1 MKNNLKI
8 INIKKVFLNY
18 LNMKKNK
25 LKKSKCINEQEIV
38 GKIGEIVEKNQEE
51 KEIQDTQ
58 ENKKFIAHKIK
69 PIGEIDAETDFE
81 TLQTTVSAAF
91 ILSANDDIVS
101 GSGIEF
107 NERCRTGNNIVDF
120 FTFQE
125 RLETRGKYDVTF
137 YDFVKN
143 IEDFKKKKFIQ
154 NMFTYYATVK
164 NARGLKN
171 EYIVLKEV
179 YNICISAINI
189 FRPLMAVEVYAKY
202 KPSVVLDPCAGWGGR
217 AVGAAVCG
225 NIQYFGIDVNQS
237 LRIPYQNM
245 CAFLNSR
252 CKSKSNLYPRISMTI
267 ADAVTYD
274 YSQIEPRYD
283 MVFTSPPYYFIEK
296 YSHSPSY
303 NNSKDEMDQEFYVP
317 LFSQTYL
324 HLLPGGCMALN
335 VNREIYERVCVRL
348 FGPAHQTMNCKK
360 SKRQNDYREMIYIWI
375 K

>member
-1 MKNNLKI
+1 
-8 INIKKVFLNY
+8 
-18 LNMKKNK
+18 MKKNDT
-25 LKKSKCINEQEIV
+25 LTLKCINE
-38 GKIGEIVEKNQEE
+38 KIVEKNQNQ
-51 KEIQDTQ
+51 EIGENQ
-58 ENKKFIAHKIK
+58 EYKKFIAHKIK

-81 TLQTTVSAAF
+81 TLKIMVDNAL
-91 ILSANDDIVS
+91 LSENDDSAS
-101 GSGIEF
+101 GFGIEF
-107 NERCRTGNNIVDF
+107 NERCRIGNNIVDF

-125 RLETRGKYDVTF
+125 RLETRGKYNVTF

-143 IEDFKKKKFIQ
+143 IEEFKKKKFIQ
-154 NMFTYYATVK
+154 NMLTYYATVK

-171 EYIVLKEV
+171 EYIVFKEV

-189 FRPLMAVEVYAKY
+189 FRPLVAVEVYAKY

-217 AVGAAVCG
+217 AVGAAVCD
-225 NIQYFGIDVNQS
+225 NVRYFGIDVNQS
-237 LRIPYQNM
+237 LQNPYQRM
-245 CAFLNSR
+245 CAFLNSK
-252 CKSKSNLYPRISMTI
+252 CKSTNPVLSPRISMTI

-274 YSQIEPRYD
+274 YSQIEPKYD

-296 YSHSPSY
+296 YSHNPFY
-303 NNSKDEMDQEFYVP
+303 NNSKDEMDEHFYAP
-317 LFSQTYL
+317 LFSNTFM

-375 K
+375 KKI

>member
-1 MKNNLKI
+1 
-8 INIKKVFLNY
+8 
-18 LNMKKNK
+18 MKKNEFQK
-25 LKKSKCINEQEIV
+25 INNQKNHKEEEEDQEY
-38 GKIGEIVEKNQEE
+38 
-51 KEIQDTQ
+51 
-58 ENKKFIAHKIK
+58 KKFIANKIK

-81 TLQTTVSAAF
+81 ALRTMVSAAL
-91 ILSANDDIVS
+91 LSATS
-101 GSGIEF
+101 GGIEF

-125 RLETRGKYDVTF
+125 RLETRGKYNVTF

-143 IEDFKKKKFIQ
+143 IEEFKKKKFIQ
-154 NMFTYYATVK
+154 NMFTYYSTVK

-225 NIQYFGIDVNQS
+225 ENVQYFGIDINQS
-237 LRIPYQNM
+237 LQIPYQNM

-252 CKSKSNLYPRISMTI
+252 CKSKSTLYPRIRMTI
-267 ADAVTYD
+267 ADAVAYD

-296 YSHSPSY
+296 YSHNPFY
-303 NNSKDEMDQEFYVP
+303 NNSKDEMDEQFYAP

-375 K
+375 KHT

>member
-1 MKNNLKI
+1 
-8 INIKKVFLNY
+8 
-18 LNMKKNK
+18 MKKNK
-25 LKKSKCINEQEIV
+25 DKNSNANLLISINEFET
-38 GKIGEIVEKNQEE
+38 NNEE
-51 KEIQDTQ
+51 
-58 ENKKFIAHKIK
+58 ENKKFIANKIK
-69 PIGEIDAETDFE
+69 CIHENDIELDFE
-81 TLQTTVSAAF
+81 ALKNVVNAAL
-91 ILSANDDIVS
+91 LSTNTNDNNVK
-101 GSGIEF
+101 GGIEF
-107 NERCRTGNNIVDF
+107 KERVGNNIVDF

-143 IEDFKKKKFIQ
+143 IEEFKKKKFIQ

-217 AVGAAVCG
+217 AVGAAVCE
-225 NIQYFGIDVNQS
+225 NVRYFGIDVNHS

-252 CKSKSNLYPRISMTI
+252 CKSKIGLSHRIHMTI

-296 YSHSPSY
+296 YNHNKTYS
-303 NNSKDEMDQEFYVP
+303 NSKDEMDQEFYIP
-317 LFSQTYL
+317 LFSNTFL
-324 HLLPGGCMALN
+324 HLLSGGCMALN

-360 SKRQNDYREMIYIWI
+360 SKRQNDYREMIYIWM
-375 K
+375 KK

>member
-1 MKNNLKI
+1 
-8 INIKKVFLNY
+8 
-18 LNMKKNK
+18 MKKNDIS
-25 LKKSKCINEQEIV
+25 KSKCINK
-38 GKIGEIVEKNQEE
+38 KITEENQEY
-51 KEIQDTQ
+51 
-58 ENKKFIAHKIK
+58 KKFIANKIK

-81 TLQTTVSAAF
+81 TLQTTVDNAL
-91 ILSANDDIVS
+91 LSAN
-101 GSGIEF
+101 GGGIEF
-107 NERCRTGNNIVDF
+107 NERCRVGNNIVDF

-125 RLETRGKYDVTF
+125 RLETRGKYNVTF

-143 IEDFKKKKFIQ
+143 IEEFKKKKFIQ
-154 NMFTYYATVK
+154 NMLTYYATVK

-217 AVGAAVCG
+217 AVGAAVCE
-225 NIQYFGIDVNQS
+225 NVRYFGIDVNQS
-237 LRIPYQNM
+237 LQIPYQNM
-245 CAFLNSR
+245 CAFLNSK
-252 CKSKSNLYPRISMTI
+252 CKSTNPGLSPRISMTI
-267 ADAVTYD
+267 ADAVAYD
-274 YSQIEPRYD
+274 YSQIEPKYD

-296 YSHSPSY
+296 YSHNPFY
-303 NNSKDEMDQEFYVP
+303 NNSKDEMDEQFYAP
-317 LFSQTYL
+317 LFSNTYL

-375 K
+375 KKI

>member
-1 MKNNLKI
+1 
-8 INIKKVFLNY
+8 
-18 LNMKKNK
+18 MKKKDTHQNQNV
-25 LKKSKCINEQEIV
+25 IND
-38 GKIGEIVEKNQEE
+38 KIVEKNKEE
-51 KEIQDTQ
+51 KEIQENQ
-58 ENKKFIAHKIK
+58 EYKKMIANKIK
-69 PIGEIDAETDFE
+69 PISENDAETDFE
-81 TLQTTVSAAF
+81 TLQTTVSAA
-91 ILSANDDIVS
+91 ILSATS
-101 GSGIEF
+101 GGIEF
-107 NERCRTGNNIVDF
+107 NERCRVGNNIVDF

-143 IEDFKKKKFIQ
+143 IEEFKKKKFIQ

-171 EYIVLKEV
+171 EYIVMKEV

-189 FRPLMAVEVYAKY
+189 FRPLVAVEVYAKF

-217 AVGAAVCG
+217 AVGAAVCE
-225 NIQYFGIDVNQS
+225 NVRYFGIDVNNS
-237 LRIPYQNM
+237 LQIPYQRM
-245 CAFLNSR
+245 CAFLNSKS
-252 CKSKSNLYPRISMTI
+252 KSKSNLGLIPRIHLTI

-274 YSQIEPRYD
+274 YSQIEPKYD

-296 YSHSPSY
+296 YSHNPFY
-303 NNSKDEMDQEFYVP
+303 NNSKDEMDEQFYTP

-335 VNREIYERVCVRL
+335 VNREIYEHVCVRL

-360 SKRQNDYREMIYIWI
+360 SKRQNDYREIIYIWI
-375 K
+375 KKI

>member
-1 MKNNLKI
+1 
-8 INIKKVFLNY
+8 
-18 LNMKKNK
+18 MKKNEFQK
-25 LKKSKCINEQEIV
+25 INNQKKNE
-38 GKIGEIVEKNQEE
+38 EE
-51 KEIQDTQ
+51 EEEEDQA
-58 ENKKFIAHKIK
+58 NKKFIANKIK
-69 PIGEIDAETDFE
+69 PIGKIDAETDFE
-81 TLQTTVSAAF
+81 TLKNMVDN
-91 ILSANDDIVS
+91 AN
-101 GSGIEF
+101 GGGIEF
-107 NERCRTGNNIVDF
+107 NERCRIGNNIVDF

-125 RLETRGKYDVTF
+125 RLETRGKYNVTF

-143 IEDFKKKKFIQ
+143 IEEFKKKKFIQ

-189 FRPLMAVEVYAKY
+189 FRPLMAVEVYAKF

-217 AVGAAVCG
+217 AVGAAVCD
-225 NIQYFGIDVNQS
+225 NVRYFGIDVNHS
-237 LRIPYQNM
+237 LQIPYQNM
-245 CAFLNSR
+245 CAFLNSK
-252 CKSKSNLYPRISMTI
+252 CNSTNHHGFGLLPRISMTI

-274 YSQIEPRYD
+274 YSQIDPKYD
-283 MVFTSPPYYFIEK
+283 MVFTSPPYYFIER
-296 YSHSPSY
+296 YSHNPFY
-303 NNSKDEMDQEFYVP
+303 NNSKDEMDEQFYAP

-335 VNREIYERVCVRL
+335 VNREIYERVCIRL

-375 K
+375 KKI

>member
-1 MKNNLKI
+1 
-8 INIKKVFLNY
+8 
-18 LNMKKNK
+18 MKKNDTS
-25 LKKSKCINEQEIV
+25 KSKCINEE
-38 GKIGEIVEKNQEE
+38 IGEIQEY
-51 KEIQDTQ
+51 
-58 ENKKFIAHKIK
+58 KKFIANKIK
-69 PIGEIDAETDFE
+69 PISEIDAEIDFE
-81 TLQTTVSAAF
+81 TLRTTVSAAL
-91 ILSANDDIVS
+91 LSKNDDTAS

-107 NERCRTGNNIVDF
+107 NERCRIGNNIVDF

-143 IEDFKKKKFIQ
+143 IEEFKKKKFIQ

-164 NARGLKN
+164 NTRGLKN

-189 FRPLMAVEVYAKY
+189 FRPLMAVEVYTKY

-217 AVGAAVCG
+217 AVGAAVCD
-225 NIQYFGIDVNQS
+225 NIRYFGIDVNHS

-245 CAFLNSR
+245 CAFLNYKIKNGHDDNFSP
-252 CKSKSNLYPRISMTI
+252 KINLTI

-274 YSQIEPRYD
+274 YSQIKPKYD

-296 YSHSPSY
+296 YNHNKTY
-303 NNSKDEMDQEFYVP
+303 DNSKDEMDEQFYAP
-317 LFSQTYL
+317 LFSNTFL

-375 K
+375 KK

>member
-1 MKNNLKI
+1 
-8 INIKKVFLNY
+8 
-18 LNMKKNK
+18 MKKNEFQK
-25 LKKSKCINEQEIV
+25 INNQKNYKEEEEDQEY
-38 GKIGEIVEKNQEE
+38 
-51 KEIQDTQ
+51 
-58 ENKKFIAHKIK
+58 KKFIANKIK

-81 TLQTTVSAAF
+81 TLQTTVDNAL
-91 ILSANDDIVS
+91 LSVTDDAN
-101 GSGIEF
+101 GNGIEF
-107 NERCRTGNNIVDF
+107 NERCRSGNNIVDF
-120 FTFQE
+120 FTFKE
-125 RLETRGKYDVTF
+125 RLETRGKYNVTF

-143 IEDFKKKKFIQ
+143 IDEFKKKKFIQ

-225 NIQYFGIDVNQS
+225 ENVQYFGIDINQS
-237 LRIPYQNM
+237 LQIPYQNM

-252 CKSKSNLYPRISMTI
+252 CKSKSTLYPRIRMTI
-267 ADAVTYD
+267 ADAVAYD

-296 YSHSPSY
+296 YSHNPFY
-303 NNSKDEMDQEFYVP
+303 NNSKDEMDEQFYAP

-375 K
+375 KKI

>member
-1 MKNNLKI
+1 
-8 INIKKVFLNY
+8 
-18 LNMKKNK
+18 MKKNK
-25 LKKSKCINEQEIV
+25 DKNSNANLLISNYEFENEFE
-38 GKIGEIVEKNQEE
+38 NNNEE
-51 KEIQDTQ
+51 L
-58 ENKKFIAHKIK
+58 NKKFIANKIK

-81 TLQTTVSAAF
+81 TLRTTVSAAL
-91 ILSANDDIVS
+91 LSKNDDSAS

-107 NERCRTGNNIVDF
+107 NERCRIGNNIVDF

-143 IEDFKKKKFIQ
+143 IEEFKKKKFIQ

-171 EYIVLKEV
+171 EYIVFKEV

-189 FRPLMAVEVYAKY
+189 FRPLMAVEVYTKY

-217 AVGAAVCG
+217 AVGAAVCD
-225 NIQYFGIDVNQS
+225 NVRYFGIDVNHS

-252 CKSKSNLYPRISMTI
+252 CKSKSNIDPRIHMTI

-274 YSQIEPRYD
+274 YSQIEPKYD

-296 YSHSPSY
+296 YNNNKTY
-303 NNSKDEMDQEFYVP
+303 DNSKDEMDEKFYIP
-317 LFSQTYL
+317 LFSNTFL

-360 SKRQNDYREMIYIWI
+360 SKRQNDYREIIYIWM
-375 K
+375 KK

>member
-1 MKNNLKI
+1 
-8 INIKKVFLNY
+8 
-18 LNMKKNK
+18 MKKKYTNK
-25 LKKSKCINEQEIV
+25 QTVKEVHQEC
-38 GKIGEIVEKNQEE
+38 
-51 KEIQDTQ
+51 QDTQ

-69 PIGEIDAETDFE
+69 PIGETDAETDFE
-81 TLQTTVSAAF
+81 TLQNMVDNAL
-91 ILSANDDIVS
+91 LSANDDIVS

-137 YDFVKN
+137 YDFVTN
-143 IEDFKKKKFIQ
+143 IDDFKKKKFIQ
-154 NMFTYYATVK
+154 NMLSYYATVK

-217 AVGAAVCG
+217 AVGAAVCE
-225 NIQYFGIDVNQS
+225 NVQYFGIDVNQS
-237 LRIPYQNM
+237 LQIPYQRM
-245 CAFLNSR
+245 CAFLNS
-252 CKSKSNLYPRISMTI
+252 KSKSTTGLIPRISMTI

-274 YSQIEPRYD
+274 YSQIKPRYD

-296 YSHSPSY
+296 YKHNKSY
-303 NNSKDEMDQEFYVP
+303 NNSKDEMDQQFYVP

-348 FGPAHQTMNCKK
+348 FGPAHETMNCKK
-360 SKRQNDYREMIYIWI
+360 SKRQNDYREMIYIW
-375 K
+375 KKKA

>member
-1 MKNNLKI
+1 
-8 INIKKVFLNY
+8 
-18 LNMKKNK
+18 MKKNDTYQNQNV
-25 LKKSKCINEQEIV
+25 INE
-38 GKIGEIVEKNQEE
+38 KIVEKNQEIQE
-51 KEIQDTQ
+51 YKEM
-58 ENKKFIAHKIK
+58 IAHKIK
-69 PIGEIDAETDFE
+69 PISENDAETDFE
-81 TLQTTVSAAF
+81 TLRITVSAA
-91 ILSANDDIVS
+91 ILSATDDN
-101 GSGIEF
+101 GKCGIEF
-107 NERCRTGNNIVDF
+107 NERCRIGNNVVDF

-143 IEDFKKKKFIQ
+143 IEEFKKKKFIQ
-154 NMFTYYATVK
+154 NMFTYYATIK

-171 EYIVLKEV
+171 EFIVMKEV

-189 FRPLMAVEVYAKY
+189 FRPLVAVEVYTKY

-217 AVGAAVCG
+217 AVGAAVCE
-225 NIQYFGIDVNQS
+225 NVRYFGIDINNS
-237 LRIPYQNM
+237 LQIPYQNM
-245 CAFLNSR
+245 CAFLNS
-252 CKSKSNLYPRISMTI
+252 KSKSNLGLIPRIHMTI

-274 YSQIEPRYD
+274 YSKIEPKYD

-296 YSHSPSY
+296 YSHNPFY
-303 NNSKDEMDQEFYVP
+303 NNSKDEMDKEFYAP

-375 K
+375 KKI

>member
-1 MKNNLKI
+1 
-8 INIKKVFLNY
+8 
-18 LNMKKNK
+18 MKKNDT
-25 LKKSKCINEQEIV
+25 LTLKCINE
-38 GKIGEIVEKNQEE
+38 KIVEKNQNQ
-51 KEIQDTQ
+51 EIVEDQ
-58 ENKKFIAHKIK
+58 EYKKFIAHKIK

-81 TLQTTVSAAF
+81 TLKIMVDNAL
-91 ILSANDDIVS
+91 LSENDDSAS
-101 GSGIEF
+101 GFGIEF
-107 NERCRTGNNIVDF
+107 NERCRIGNNIVDF

-125 RLETRGKYDVTF
+125 RLETRGKYNVTF

-143 IEDFKKKKFIQ
+143 IEEFKKKKFIQ
-154 NMFTYYATVK
+154 NMLTYYATVK

-171 EYIVLKEV
+171 EYIVFKEV

-189 FRPLMAVEVYAKY
+189 FRPLVAVEVYAKY

-217 AVGAAVCG
+217 AVGAAVCD
-225 NIQYFGIDVNQS
+225 NVRYFGIDVNQS
-237 LRIPYQNM
+237 LQNPYQRM
-245 CAFLNSR
+245 CAFLNSK
-252 CKSKSNLYPRISMTI
+252 CKSTNPVLSPRISMTI

-274 YSQIEPRYD
+274 YSQIEPKYD

-296 YSHSPSY
+296 YSHNPFY
-303 NNSKDEMDQEFYVP
+303 NNSKDEMDEHFYAP
-317 LFSQTYL
+317 LFSNTFM

-375 K
+375 KK

>member
-1 MKNNLKI
+1 
-8 INIKKVFLNY
+8 
-18 LNMKKNK
+18 MKKNK
-25 LKKSKCINEQEIV
+25 NEFKLQETNNQ
-38 GKIGEIVEKNQEE
+38 KNVEE
-51 KEIQDTQ
+51 TQ
-58 ENKKFIAHKIK
+58 ETKNFIAHKIK
-69 PIGEIDAETDFE
+69 PIGEIDAEVDFE
-81 TLQTTVSAAF
+81 ALQTTVYNAL
-91 ILSANDDIVS
+91 LSANHDS
-101 GSGIEF
+101 TCGSGIEF
-107 NERCRTGNNIVDF
+107 NERCKIGNNIVDF
-120 FTFQE
+120 FTFKE
-125 RLETRGKYDVTF
+125 RLETRGKYNVNF

-171 EYIVLKEV
+171 EYVVMKEV

-225 NIQYFGIDVNQS
+225 ENVRYFGIDVNHS
-237 LRIPYQNM
+237 LQIPYQNM
-245 CAFLNSR
+245 CAFLNSK
-252 CKSKSNLYPRISMTI
+252 CKSKSTLDLIPRIRMTI

-274 YSQIEPRYD
+274 YSQLEPKYD

-296 YSHSPSY
+296 YNY
-303 NNSKDEMDQEFYVP
+303 NKTYNHSKDEMDEQFYAP
-317 LFSQTYL
+317 LFLNTFL

-335 VNREIYERVCVRL
+335 VNREIYERVCVQL

-360 SKRQNDYREMIYIWI
+360 SKRQNDYKEMIYIWI
-375 K
+375 KK

>member
-1 MKNNLKI
+1 
-8 INIKKVFLNY
+8 
-18 LNMKKNK
+18 MKKNDT
-25 LKKSKCINEQEIV
+25 LTLKCINE
-38 GKIGEIVEKNQEE
+38 KIVEKNQNQ
-51 KEIQDTQ
+51 EIVEDQ
-58 ENKKFIAHKIK
+58 EYKKFIAHKIK

-81 TLQTTVSAAF
+81 TLKIMVDNAL
-91 ILSANDDIVS
+91 LSENDDSAS
-101 GSGIEF
+101 GFGIEF
-107 NERCRTGNNIVDF
+107 NERCRIGNNIVDF

-125 RLETRGKYDVTF
+125 RLETRGKYNVTF

-143 IEDFKKKKFIQ
+143 IEEFKKKKFIQ
-154 NMFTYYATVK
+154 NMLTYYATVK

-171 EYIVLKEV
+171 EYIVFKEV

-189 FRPLMAVEVYAKY
+189 FRPLVAVEVYAKY

-217 AVGAAVCG
+217 AVGAAVCD
-225 NIQYFGIDVNQS
+225 NVRYFGIDVNQS
-237 LRIPYQNM
+237 LQNPYQRM
-245 CAFLNSR
+245 CAFLNSK
-252 CKSKSNLYPRISMTI
+252 CKSTNPVLSPRISMTI

-274 YSQIEPRYD
+274 YSQIEPKYD

-296 YSHSPSY
+296 YSHNPFY
-303 NNSKDEMDQEFYVP
+303 NNSKDEMDEHFYAP
-317 LFSQTYL
+317 LFSNTFM

-375 K
+375 KKI

>member
-1 MKNNLKI
+1 MKNN
-8 INIKKVFLNY
+8 
-18 LNMKKNK
+18 K
-25 LKKSKCINEQEIV
+25 LKNSNTNTDILNNEFESNNEEQEIQ
-38 GKIGEIVEKNQEE
+38 KY
-51 KEIQDTQ
+51 
-58 ENKKFIAHKIK
+58 KKFIANKIK
-69 PIGEIDAETDFE
+69 PIGETDAENDFE
-81 TLQTTVSAAF
+81 ALKNMVNNAL
-91 ILSANDDIVS
+91 LSANDDSAS
-101 GSGIEF
+101 GSGMEF
-107 NERCRTGNNIVDF
+107 NERCRVGNNIVDF

-125 RLETRGKYDVTF
+125 RLETRGKYNVTF

-143 IEDFKKKKFIQ
+143 IDEFKKKKFIQ
-154 NMFTYYATVK
+154 NMFTYYSTVK

-217 AVGAAVCG
+217 AVGAAVCE
-225 NIQYFGIDVNQS
+225 NVQHYFGIDINQS
-237 LRIPYQNM
+237 LQIPYQNM
-245 CAFLNSR
+245 CTFLNSR
-252 CKSKSNLYPRISMTI
+252 SKSKSTTGLIPRISMTI

-274 YSQIEPRYD
+274 YSQIKPRYD

-296 YSHSPSY
+296 YSHNSVY
-303 NNSKDEMDQEFYVP
+303 NNSKDEMDEQFYTP

>member
-1 MKNNLKI
+1 M
-8 INIKKVFLNY
+8 
-18 LNMKKNK
+18 NK
-25 LKKSKCINEQEIV
+25 LKNSNTNIDSSNKQEC
-38 GKIGEIVEKNQEE
+38 
-51 KEIQDTQ
+51 QDTQ
-58 ENKKFIAHKIK
+58 ETKKIIANKIK
-69 PIGEIDAETDFE
+69 PIGETDAENDFE
-81 TLQTTVSAAF
+81 ALKNMVSAAV
-91 ILSANDDIVS
+91 LSANDDS
-101 GSGIEF
+101 NSGIEF
-107 NERCRTGNNIVDF
+107 NERCRIGNNIVDF

-143 IEDFKKKKFIQ
+143 IEEFKKKKFIQ

-189 FRPLMAVEVYAKY
+189 FRPLVAVEVYTKY

-217 AVGAAVCG
+217 AVGAAVCD
-225 NIQYFGIDVNQS
+225 NIRYFGIDINHS

-252 CKSKSNLYPRISMTI
+252 SKSNIDLTPRIHMTI

-274 YSQIEPRYD
+274 YSQIEPKYD

-296 YSHSPSY
+296 YNHNKTY
-303 NNSKDEMDQEFYVP
+303 DNSKNEMDEKFYIP
-317 LFSQTYL
+317 LFSNTFL
-324 HLLPGGCMALN
+324 HLLSGGCMALN

-360 SKRQNDYREMIYIWI
+360 SKRQNDYREMIYIWM
-375 K
+375 KK